1 MLRAQRE
8 LLGSTARADSMSRPL
23 HVLLVDQDR
32 ALLRHG
38 ALVLQEFGLSVTAC
52 ASLDRAPAALATG
65 TIDFVIADDTT
76 LAGDLEVIRQWKADS
91 GLPHLHVFLLRD
103 DRSPVDIEDAFQA
116 GVDDFLRKPISAGE
130 WLARLRA
137 AARFTE
143 FERRYNQQGWTD
155 AATGLASRQA
165 MVDQLEAEWKSLS
178 RGHKFALVAFEVDF
192 FERWQRLHGE
202 LASQPLLREIAKTI
216 EEQGVAGQFA
226 VRSQGSQFLVLL
238 PEHSQDKAVKVA
250 ERIRSALGR
259 LQLPA
264 NSERLTTSVGVAVA
278 PIEKDSPDAFL
289 ARALQALEDARHS
302 GGDCVATYGEFEDER
317 RKWSQQVSSGN
328 PFASCIA
335 RDVMTPFTI
344 ELNATDTLD
353 YAAALLAQMQLD
365 ALPVVDFHSRFV
377 GIVESQ
383 RLREALET
391 ATRSAQPVEPLM
403 TRDIP
408 KLLESTTFAEVIEHF
423 VQDDQSLLVVTSKDG
438 GPRGYI
444 ERDRFL
450 SLVKPLRADHY
461 RSDDYSSGTEY
472 LVVPD
477 LVESL

>member
-1 MLRAQRE
+1 
-8 LLGSTARADSMSRPL
+8 MSRPL
-23 HVLLVDQDR
+23 HVLLVAQDR
-32 ALLRHG
+32 TLLRHG
-38 ALVLQEFGLSVTAC
+38 ALVLQEFGLGVTAC
-52 ASLDRAPAALATG
+52 ASLERVPTALATG

-76 LAGDLEVIRQWKADS
+76 LVDDLPVIRQWKAAS
-91 GLPHLHVFLLRD
+91 GQPHLHVFLLRD
-103 DRSPVDIEDAFQA
+103 DRSEVDIEDAFQA

-143 FERRYNQQGWTD
+143 FERRYGQQGWTD

-165 MVDQLEAEWKSLS
+165 MVDRLQAEWKSLA
-178 RGHKFALVAFEVDF
+178 RGRKLALVTLEIDF
-192 FERWQRLHGE
+192 FERWERKHGE
-202 LASQPLLREIAKTI
+202 LASQPLLRAIAAVI

-226 VRSQGSQFLVLL
+226 VRSEGSQFMVLL
-238 PEHSQDKAVKVA
+238 PEHSLDKAAKVA
-250 ERIRSALGR
+250 ERIRTSLGK
-259 LQLPA
+259 LEVPA
-264 NSERLTTSVGVAVA
+264 SSDRLTASVGVAVA
-278 PIEKDSPDAFL
+278 LAEQDTPEAFL
-289 ARALQALEDARHS
+289 ARAQQALEDAQHS
-302 GGDCVATYGEFEDER
+302 GGDCVATHGQFEDER

-335 RDVMTPFTI
+335 RDVMTPFAI

-353 YAAALLAQMQLD
+353 YAAALLAQMQLE

-383 RLREALET
+383 RLREALAS

-408 KLLESTTFAEVIEHF
+408 KLLEHTTFAEVIEHF
-423 VQDDQSLLVVTSKDG
+423 VQDDQPLLVVTSKDG

-450 SLVKPLRADHY
+450 SLVKPLHANHY
-461 RSDDYSSGTEY
+461 RTDEYASGTEY